1 MSSSLGAERP
11 APQQA
16 RALETRRRLLDAAVD
31 ELLDHGYGGLTTP
44 GVAARAGVSR
54 GAQQNHFPRK
64 IELVAE
70 AVRHLAHRQQVE
82 LTEQLRG
89 VPIGPSRT
97 AAGLDVL
104 FDQYSGRLFAAVIEL
119 SLAARGDPELAAVIA
134 TEERSISLSLQET
147 AAAIFGADALKDHA
161 RAALWSTVLSTIRG
175 LALLKLL
182 GHTPS
187 AVDRQWRTTR
197 GQLLGLLGEDAFTGE
212 G

>member
-1 MSSSLGAERP
+1 MSSLGAERP

-44 GVAARAGVSR
+44 SVAARAGVSR

-64 IELVAE
+64 IELVAD
-70 AVRHLAHRQQVE
+70 AVRHLADRQQTE
-82 LTEQLRG
+82 LTEQLQD

-119 SLAARGDPELAAVIA
+119 SLAARSDPELAAVVA
-134 TEERSISLSLQET
+134 AEERRISLNLQET
-147 AAAIFGADALKDHA
+147 AATIFGADALQDHA
-161 RAALWSTVLSTIRG
+161 RAARWSTVLSAIRG

-182 GHTPS
+182 GHAPS

-197 GQLLGLLGEDAFTGE
+197 GQLLGLLGDDAFIDKA
-212 G
+212 